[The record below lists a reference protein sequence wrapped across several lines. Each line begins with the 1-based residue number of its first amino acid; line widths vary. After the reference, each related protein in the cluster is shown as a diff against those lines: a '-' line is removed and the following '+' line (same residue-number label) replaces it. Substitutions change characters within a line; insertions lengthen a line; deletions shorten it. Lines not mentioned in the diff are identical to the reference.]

1 MSILTNIKISKLANS
16 LGLDVEHDASIDKDS
31 TYCMNNFPLDQ
42 YDTQLFIGDN
52 LVHLQELA
60 LHSSQ
65 VVDVCYIDP
74 PYNTGSK
81 FIYQDN
87 RKSNNHPLFGS
98 HASWMSFMLPR
109 LCWAKELLK
118 KSGVITISIDDY
130 ELAYLKLLMDRIFGE
145 DNFIACVI
153 VCRSKNGKGSKKN
166 VATNHEYL
174 LVYGNTSDSSLI
186 GELDDSAYPK
196 SDEYGSFRTDGLFR
210 KKGDASLRTDRPNM
224 YYPLYFD
231 GNSGKVSVDPID
243 GWEVVYPTDSKG
255 MERRWLWGL
264 ETARKRQWQL
274 FASKKGVIYVKNYA
288 SQGGDEPKRRKI
300 RTIWSDTSF
309 YTERATNEIT
319 EMFGSKIFDTPKPI
333 DFIKKIIDVCGEKDA
348 VVLDF
353 FAGSGT
359 TAQAVHSLNRG
370 DSGNRKCLLMENDTP
385 IPNNHAAR
393 ELGYKK
399 ISDIVTARLNKIQKI
414 DQSYSYTCI
423 SLNDAHFE
431 EKIEATS

>member
-1 MSILTNIKISKLANS
+1 MSTLTNIKISQLAKS
-16 LGLDVEHDASIDKDS
+16 MGLDVESDALINRGSA
-31 TYCMNNFPLDQ
+31 YYANNFSLDQ
-42 YDTQLFIGDN
+42 SNTQLFIGDN
-52 LVHLQELA
+52 LVHLQGLA
-60 LHSSQ
+60 LHSSR
-65 VVDVCYIDP
+65 VADVCYIDP

-81 FIYQDN
+81 FIYQDT

-98 HASWMSFMLPR
+98 HATWMSFMLPR

-118 KSGVITISIDDY
+118 ASGVIAISIDDY
-130 ELAYLKLLMDRIFGE
+130 ELAYLKLLMDKIFGE
-145 DNFIACVI
+145 ENFIANVI
-153 VCRSKNGKGSKKN
+153 VCRSKNGKGSQKN

-174 LVYGNTSDSSLI
+174 LVYGNTSDASLI
-186 GELDDSAYPK
+186 GELDNSAYPK

-231 GNSGKVSVDPID
+231 GNSGIVSVDPID
-243 GWEVVYPTDSKG
+243 GWEAVYPTDSKG
-255 MERRWLWGL
+255 IERRWLWVR

-288 SQGGDEPKRRKI
+288 SQGEEPKRRKI
-300 RTIWSDTSF
+300 RTIWSETNF

-333 DFIKKIIDVCGEKDA
+333 DFIMKIIDVCGEKDA
-348 VVLDF
+348 VILDF

-359 TAQAVHSLNRG
+359 TAHAIHSLNKS

-385 IPNNHAAR
+385 IPNNHVAKEA
-393 ELGYKK
+393 GYEK
-399 ISDIVTARLNKIQKI
+399 ISDIVTARLNKIKEI
-414 DQSYSYTCI
+414 DESYSYTCI
-423 SLNDAHFE
+423 SLTDANFGE
-431 EKIEATS
+431 RIEATP

>member
-1 MSILTNIKISKLANS
+1 MSTLTRKKISKLAKT
-16 LGLDVEHDASIDKDS
+16 LGLNVEHDVPTNKDS
-31 TYCMNNFPLDQ
+31 AYCVNKFLQ
-42 YDTQLFIGDN
+42 GQSDTQFFIGDN
-52 LVHLQELA
+52 LAFLQELA
-60 LHSSQ
+60 IHSSQ

-81 FIYQDN
+81 FIYQDT
-87 RKSNNHPLFGS
+87 RKSSNHPLFGS
-98 HASWMSFMLPR
+98 HAAWMSFMLPR
-109 LCWAKELLK
+109 LFWAKELLK
-118 KSGVITISIDDY
+118 TSGVITISIDDY
-130 ELAYLKLLMDRIFGE
+130 EVAYLKLLMDRIFGE
-145 DNFIACVI
+145 ENFIASVI

-174 LVYGNTSDSSLI
+174 LVYSNSSDASLI
-186 GELDDSAYPK
+186 GEVDESAYPK

-231 GNSGKVSVDPID
+231 GISGKVSVDPIE

-255 MERRWLWGL
+255 TERRWLWGR
-264 ETARKRQWQL
+264 ETARNRQWQL
-274 FASKKGVIYVKNYA
+274 FASKRGVIYVKNYA
-288 SQGGDEPKRRKI
+288 SQGNEPKRRKI

-359 TAQAVHSLNRG
+359 TAHAVYSLNKG
-370 DSGNRKCLLMENDTP
+370 DSGSRKCLLMEKD
-385 IPNNHAAR
+385 IPVPDNHAAKKA
-393 ELGYKK
+393 GYEK
-399 ISDIVTARLNKIQKI
+399 ISDIVTARLNKIKEF
-414 DQSYSYTCI
+414 DEGYSFTCI
-423 SLNDAHFE
+423 SRINA
-431 EKIEATS
+431 